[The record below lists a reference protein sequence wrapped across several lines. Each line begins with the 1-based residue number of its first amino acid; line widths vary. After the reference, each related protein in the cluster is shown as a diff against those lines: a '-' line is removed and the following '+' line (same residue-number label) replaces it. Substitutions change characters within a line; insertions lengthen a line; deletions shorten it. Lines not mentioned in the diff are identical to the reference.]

1 MVIRSESARSQ
12 EGAQPYRPTREVFC
26 EQAEEALRGAER
38 GALVPVYRE
47 ILADLETPVSAFL
60 KLTARNGEYA
70 FLLES
75 VAGGENVAR
84 YSYMGVQPA
93 AVLFS
98 HGRSVTTTPDGCETT
113 ASELPPDADPL
124 DLLKQHLHARAYVPI
139 EGWERFS
146 GGAVGFMGYDI
157 VRFFEQLPDDTEDD
171 LQLPDCGFMLT
182 GTVVIFDHV
191 QHKIRILENV
201 PVDTGDDPG
210 AAYDAARRRIE
221 EVIAVLQQPLPPLDS
236 GGNGRAGEVRA
247 NVSQEQYEDMVR
259 TAKEYIAA
267 GDVIQVV
274 LSQRLSMEI
283 GCDPFVIYRALRSV
297 NPSPYMFYLSFGDL
311 KIVGASPEILVTE
324 DAGEVITRPIAG
336 TRRRGKTAAE
346 DAALAEELLADE
358 KERAEHI
365 MLVDL
370 HRNDI
375 GRVCEY
381 GSVVV
386 DELMVVERYS
396 HVMHIVSNVV
406 GRLAEDRDQFDLLRA
421 CFPAGTLSGAP
432 KIRAMEIIDELEP
445 TRRGPYG
452 GAIGYFSYSGSM
464 DTAITIR
471 TMVIKGATAHAQ
483 AGAGIVA
490 DSVPEREYEETM
502 LKAMAQLDAVKLA
515 EEGLA

>member
-1 MVIRSESARSQ
+1 MVIRRGSARSQ
-12 EGAQPYRPTREVFC
+12 KGAQPYQPTRDAFC
-26 EQAEEALRGAER
+26 EQAQEALRGAEG

-93 AVLFS
+93 ATLFS
-98 HGRSVTTTPDGCETT
+98 KGTAVTTTAAGDEPTT
-113 ASELPPDADPL
+113 SEIPADADPL
-124 DLLKQHLHARAYVPI
+124 DVLKAHVQARTYVPI

-146 GGAVGFMGYDI
+146 GGAVGFMSYDI

-191 QHKIRILENV
+191 QHKVRILENV
-201 PVDTGDDPG
+201 PVDPGEDPA
-210 AAYDAARRRIE
+210 AAYDAAVGRIE
-221 EVIAVLQQPLPPLDS
+221 QTIECLKEPLCAVEPD
-236 GGNGRAGEVRA
+236 GNGGAGEVRA
-247 NVSQEQYEDMVR
+247 NMSREQYEDMVR
-259 TAKEYIAA
+259 AAKEYIAA

-283 GCDPFVIYRALRSV
+283 GCDPFAIYRALRSV
-297 NPSPYMFYLSFGDL
+297 NPSPYMFYLAFGDL

-346 DAALAEELLADE
+346 DAALGQELLEDE

-381 GSVVV
+381 GSVAV

-396 HVMHIVSNVV
+396 HV
-406 GRLAEDRDQFDLLRA
+406 
-421 CFPAGTLSGAP
+421 
-432 KIRAMEIIDELEP
+432 
-445 TRRGPYG
+445 
-452 GAIGYFSYSGSM
+452 
-464 DTAITIR
+464 
-471 TMVIKGATAHAQ
+471 
-483 AGAGIVA
+483 
-490 DSVPEREYEETM
+490 
-502 LKAMAQLDAVKLA
+502 
-515 EEGLA
+515 

>member
-1 MVIRSESARSQ
+1 MVIRSTSARGG
-12 EGAQPYRPTREVFC
+12 ERAQRYCPNRKVFC
-26 EQAEEALRGAER
+26 EQAREALRVGER

-47 ILADLETPVSAFL
+47 IIADLETPVSAFL
-60 KLTARNGEYA
+60 KLTERDGEYA

-84 YSYMGVQPA
+84 YSYMGVRPA

-98 HGRSVTTTPDGCETT
+98 TGQDVTITVGDSPPTTEQ
-113 ASELPPDADPL
+113 LPPDADPL
-124 DLLKQHLHARAYVPI
+124 DVLKQHLHARAYVPI

-146 GGAVGFMGYDI
+146 GGAVGFMSYDL
-157 VRFFEQLPDDTEDD
+157 VRFFEELPDNTEDD
-171 LQLPDCGFMLT
+171 LELPDCGFMFT
-182 GTVVIFDHV
+182 GTMVIFDHV
-191 QHKIRILENV
+191 RHKIRILENV
-201 PVDTGDDPG
+201 PVDQGEDTGG
-210 AAYDAARRRIE
+210 AYDDAIARIE
-221 EVIAVLQQPLPPLDS
+221 ETIDTLRQPLPPVDQ
-236 GGNGRAGEVRA
+236 GGNGSASEVRS
-247 NVSQEQYEDMVR
+247 NVSKEQYEDMVR
-259 TAKEYIAA
+259 AAKEYIGA
-267 GDVIQVV
+267 GDIIQTV

-297 NPSPYMFYLSFGDL
+297 NPSPYMFYLAFGDL

-324 DAGEVITRPIAG
+324 DAGDVITRPLAG
-336 TRRRGKTAAE
+336 TRRRGQTAEE
-346 DAALAEELLADE
+346 DVALAQELLDDA

-381 GSVVV
+381 GSVSV

-406 GRLAEDRDQFDLLRA
+406 GQLAEGKDQFDLLRA

-432 KIRAMEIIDELEP
+432 KIRAMEIIDEQEP

-471 TMVIKGATAHAQ
+471 TMVIKGSTAYAQ

-490 DSVPEREYEETM
+490 DSVPETEYEETM
-502 LKAMAQLDAVKLA
+502 LKAMAQLDAVRLA

>member
-1 MVIRSESARSQ
+1 
-12 EGAQPYRPTREVFC
+12 
-26 EQAEEALRGAER
+26 
-38 GALVPVYRE
+38 
-47 ILADLETPVSAFL
+47 
-60 KLTARNGEYA
+60 
-70 FLLES
+70 
-75 VAGGENVAR
+75 
-84 YSYMGVQPA
+84 
-93 AVLFS
+93 
-98 HGRSVTTTPDGCETT
+98 
-113 ASELPPDADPL
+113 
-124 DLLKQHLHARAYVPI
+124 
-139 EGWERFS
+139 S
-146 GGAVGFMGYDI
+146 GGAVGFMSYDL

-201 PVDTGDDPG
+201 PVDPGEEPG
-210 AAYDAARRRIE
+210 AAYDAAVGRIE
-221 EVIAVLQQPLPPLDS
+221 QTIEWLKGPLPPVKSD
-236 GGNGRAGEVRA
+236 GNGGAGEVRS
-247 NVSQEQYEDMVR
+247 NMSQEQYQDMVR
-259 TAKEYIAA
+259 AAKDYIAA

-283 GCDPFVIYRALRSV
+283 GCHPFAIYRALRSV
-297 NPSPYMFYLSFGDL
+297 NPSPYMFYLAFEDL

-346 DAALAEELLADE
+346 DAALEQELLEDE

-381 GSVVV
+381 GSVAV
-386 DELMVVERYS
+386 DELMAVERYS

-406 GRLAEDRDQFDLLRA
+406 GRLAEGKDQFDLLRA

-432 KIRAMEIIDELEP
+432 KIRAMEIIDEREP

-471 TMVIKGATAHAQ
+471 TMIISGRTAYAQ

-502 LKAMAQLDAVKLA
+502 LKAMAQLDAVRLA